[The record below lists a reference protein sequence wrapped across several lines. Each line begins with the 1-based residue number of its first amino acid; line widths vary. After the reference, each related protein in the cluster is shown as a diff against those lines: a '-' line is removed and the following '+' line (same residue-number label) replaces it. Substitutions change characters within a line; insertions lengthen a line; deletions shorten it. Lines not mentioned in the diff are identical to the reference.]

1 MSQINGGAKAIEK
14 GTDNERHYDMDLID
28 ILSEEVVGVFKSLI
42 ADKNLLRLVLAH
54 AYAKECVR
62 NHRNGTPS
70 EDLAESQRI
79 VEEMIVDCLYGSD
92 PEYRDIFD
100 EEDDE
105 DDVDGMDKEED
116 SEDSFRSCVNRYIE
130 HLKECCIYDEGLRC
144 IGCGLCDHDPILR
157 LLVEYLD
164 DDLDDDPDLLGSDD
178 AYHDDEDSD
187 DCFDDDPD
195 TSCNGCRGASC
206 HGCRVNNP
214 DEEDTIP
221 KFEVVEGHLTITFVG
236 RDWDA

>member
-1 MSQINGGAKAIEK
+1 MSQIKARANAIK
-14 GTDNERHYDMDLID
+14 NGTDNERHYDMDLID
-28 ILSEEVVGVFKSLI
+28 ILSEEVVGVFNHLI

-62 NHRNGTPS
+62 NHRSSTPS
-70 EDLAESQRI
+70 EDLDESLGI

-116 SEDSFRSCVNRYIE
+116 PDDSFRSCVDRYIE
-130 HLKECCIYDEGLRC
+130 HLKECCIYDDGLRC

-157 LLVEYLD
+157 LLMEY
-164 DDLDDDPDLLGSDD
+164 SDV
-178 AYHDDEDSD
+178 DSD
-187 DCFDDDPD
+187 DDSDNP
-195 TSCNGCRGASC
+195 CNGCCGESC
-206 HGCRVNNP
+206 RGCRASNL

-221 KFEVVEGHLTITFVG
+221 RFEVVEGHLIITFVG
-236 RDWDA
+236 RDGDA

>member
-1 MSQINGGAKAIEK
+1 MSQINGRANAIRK

-42 ADKNLLRLVLAH
+42 ADKNLLRFVLAH

-70 EDLAESQRI
+70 EDLDESMDI
-79 VEEMIVDCLYGSD
+79 VGEMIIDCLYGSD

-100 EEDDE
+100 EEDDG
-105 DDVDGMDKEED
+105 DDVNGMDTEED
-116 SEDSFRSCVNRYIE
+116 SDDSFMSCVDRYIE
-130 HLKECCIYDEGLRC
+130 HLKECCIYDEDLRC

-157 LLVEYLD
+157 FLMECSD
-164 DDLDDDPDLLGSDD
+164 DDTDLLGSDD
-178 AYHDDEDSD
+178 SDVDS
-187 DCFDDDPD
+187 DDDPD
-195 TSCNGCRGASC
+195 NPCNGCCGESCRGCSEDD
-206 HGCRVNNP
+206 P

-221 KFEVVEGHLTITFVG
+221 RFEVVEGHLIITFVG
-236 RDWDA
+236 RDGDA